1 MNNYYEKNK
10 EKIKERQLYY
20 YHKHKNNPDSSHY
33 LPHRLKL
40 QRDKY
45 KEKFPLSKSY
55 NTKNN
60 KNIDIKFNYGYY
72 IISFL

>member
-1 MNNYYEKNK
+1 MNNNYEKNK
-10 EKIKERQLYY
+10 EKIKKRQLYY

-40 QRDKY
+40 Q
-45 KEKFPLSKSY
+45 L
-55 NTKNN
+55 
-60 KNIDIKFNYGYY
+60 KFNYGYY

>member
-1 MNNYYEKNK
+1 MSYYEKNK
-10 EKIKERQLYY
+10 EKIKKRQLYY

-45 KEKFPLSKSY
+45 KEKYPLSKSY
-55 NTKNN
+55 DIKKKNN
-60 KNIDIKFNYGYY
+60 YIKFNYSNY

>member
-1 MNNYYEKNK
+1 MSYYEKNN
-10 EKIKERQLYY
+10 EKIKQKQLYY
-20 YHKHKNNPDSSHY
+20 YHKHKNNPESSHF

-45 KEKFPLSKSY
+45 KEKNPLAKSY

-60 KNIDIKFNYGYY
+60 KPIDIKFNNGNYT
-72 IISFL
+72 ISFL